1 MHRVGQVAVAGAFL
15 LTGGVACTAEAQSGA
30 PTPTPSPS
38 VSRQDIRVQLIP
50 DRVQGGATRSI
61 RVRAYCPLPQ
71 GGTAYRATAR
81 SDAFTGLV
89 TLTQPPPASPAAT
102 STPVT
107 AAAPPPEVHGFALVD
122 EDANPGRYQVEVKC
136 EATNDIGKATLTVVA
151 RPKATATPTRNRVVP
166 TRAPRAGGGGTAAGG
181 PAEEPSGIP
190 GGVVAAALAAALAGG
205 VAVARRRSKT
215 G

>member
-1 MHRVGQVAVAGAFL
+1 M
-15 LTGGVACTAEAQSGA
+15 GGVACTAEAQSSPSA
-30 PTPTPSPS
+30 TPTPT
-38 VSRQDIRVQLIP
+38 VSRQDIRVQLTP
-50 DRVQGGATRSI
+50 ERVQDGATRSI
-61 RVRAYCPLPQ
+61 RVRAFCPVPQ

-89 TLTQPPPASPAAT
+89 TLTQPAPATPAAS

-107 AAAPPPEVHGFALVD
+107 AAAPPPEVHGFAIVD
-122 EDANPGRYQVEVKC
+122 EDAKPGRFQVEVKC
-136 EATNDIGKATLTVVA
+136 EGTNDIGKATLTVVA
-151 RPKATATPTRNRVVP
+151 RPKATATATRTRVVP

-190 GGVVAAALAAALAGG
+190 GVVIAAGLVAVAAGG
-205 VAVARRRSKT
+205 IAVARRRSKA